1 MASFLIIKKDS
12 KYKIVISKDL
22 INIFIDDISPF
33 AKFFSVT
40 FVESEEIIKGSVEKK
55 DTNSFSF
62 LSNDF
67 FSLSINI
74 NQHEDKIDCLISVR

>member
-22 INIFIDDISPF
+22 INIFIGDISPF

-40 FVESEEIIKGSVEKK
+40 FVKSEEIIKGSVEKK
-55 DTNSFSF
+55 DTNSIPLF
-62 LSNDF
+62 
-67 FSLSINI
+67 I
-74 NQHEDKIDCLISVR
+74 